1 MKTSVSASAS
11 ARVKTMRVRGGLF
24 GGRKGPAARP
34 ERVPR
39 RSFSFFFPS
48 TSPSP
53 SLSTTL
59 SLTRVGAW
67 ASGPGAGGENDL
79 QGQITGELMESM
91 RTKIQSS
98 LDALEVRVEDQSGD
112 GQHVCIS
119 VVAEVFQD
127 KTSVQR
133 QRLVYKSIWL
143 ELQSAVHAV
152 DAMTCQTP
160 EEAGIKAD

>member
-1 MKTSVSASAS
+1 
-11 ARVKTMRVRGGLF
+11 
-24 GGRKGPAARP
+24 
-34 ERVPR
+34 
-39 RSFSFFFPS
+39 
-48 TSPSP
+48 
-53 SLSTTL
+53 
-59 SLTRVGAW
+59 
-67 ASGPGAGGENDL
+67 
-79 QGQITGELMESM
+79 M
-91 RTKIQSS
+91 RTKVREREREREREETENKQHKQTPAVHLHLETNERLKSFPFPFLKHDDEHQIQSS

>member
-1 MKTSVSASAS
+1 MNTSVSVS
-11 ARVKTMRVRGGLF
+11 ARGRTMRVRGGLF

-34 ERVPR
+34 ERVSR
-39 RSFSFFFPS
+39 RSFSFSFPS
-48 TSPSP
+48 TST
-53 SLSTTL
+53 ST
-59 SLTRVGAW
+59 STRVGAW
-67 ASGPGAGGENDL
+67 GSGAGAGGENDL

-91 RTKIQSS
+91 RTKIQSN

-119 VVAEVFQD
+119 VVSEVFQD

-133 QRLVYKSIWL
+133 QRLVYKSIWE

-152 DAMTCQTP
+152 DAMTCKTP
-160 EEAGIKAD
+160 E

>member
-1 MKTSVSASAS
+1 MKTSVSAS

-39 RSFSFFFPS
+39 RSFFFFPS
-48 TSPSP
+48 TSTSP

-91 RTKIQSS
+91 RTKIQSN

>member
-1 MKTSVSASAS
+1 MKTSVSAS

-39 RSFSFFFPS
+39 RSFFFPS

-91 RTKIQSS
+91 RTK
-98 LDALEVRVEDQSGD
+98 VREREREETENK
-112 GQHVCIS
+112 QHK
-119 VVAEVFQD
+119 Q
-127 KTSVQR
+127 TP
-133 QRLVYKSIWL
+133 
-143 ELQSAVHAV
+143 AVHLHLE
-152 DAMTCQTP
+152 TNERLKSFP
-160 EEAGIKAD
+160 